1 MVENMRE
8 HLFMP
13 VSPAV
18 SEDYSDMI
26 YIYPSHT
33 ENLPEELP
41 RYDPQIVDS
50 QFAILHIPL
59 SEDLY
64 TIADTG
70 YASVPKL
77 FTYVSTVSLEASG
90 ILSTQFQPVLNLTG
104 NGILLGFL
112 DSGIDYTHP
121 AFRNP
126 DGTTRILGI
135 WDQTDQTGT
144 PPDALQ
150 YGTEYTEE
158 QINQALFS
166 VDPYSLVPERD
177 LNGHGTAV
185 AGIACGTVQEE
196 SDFYGAAP
204 GSGIL
209 FVRLKPAKQYLRDYF
224 LIPEGADAYQETDL
238 MLGIR
243 YLVQTARRLR
253 KSLVI
258 CISLGTSQGS
268 HTGQSPLE
276 EVIISAQQLSGIYA
290 VAAAGNE
297 AGQGHHYYKKM
308 NTEGESATIELLVDT
323 QTRGF
328 TIEFWAGSPELY
340 NIGIISPG
348 GEIIEPV
355 PFRAKTSQEF
365 TFLLENTKVT
375 LDYEAVEVTSGS
387 FVALIRF
394 STPSI
399 GLWRIQV
406 VNRVFLN
413 GIFHL
418 WLPITGLVD
427 PGIRFYSPSP
437 DTTLV
442 IPACAEPVIT
452 VSTYNA
458 YNNTLFIHSSR
469 GYTRNGIIKPDFAAP
484 GVNVTA
490 PSVSSISGLAPFTG
504 SSAASAIT
512 AGAACLLIEWGLRRS
527 EPRIFS
533 STELKSLFL
542 FGTVRNPALYY
553 PNREWGYGTINVYQI
568 FESMIRP

>member
-1 MVENMRE
+1 
-8 HLFMP
+8 MP
-13 VSPAV
+13 ISPAV

-26 YIYPSHT
+26 YIYPALT
-33 ENLPEELP
+33 ENLPAELSQFF
-41 RYDPQIVDS
+41 PQIVDS

-59 SEDLY
+59 SKGLNTVAE
-64 TIADTG
+64 TG
-70 YASVPKL
+70 YASIPKL
-77 FTYVSTVSLEASG
+77 FTYVSTVSLEESG
-90 ILSTQFQPVLNLTG
+90 ILSAQFQPVLNLTG

-126 DGTTRILGI
+126 DGSTRILGI

-144 PPDALQ
+144 PPDSFT
-150 YGTEYTEE
+150 YGTEYTEG

-166 VDPYSLVPERD
+166 ANPYDLVPERD

-204 GSGIL
+204 RSGIL

-224 LIPEGADAYQETDL
+224 LIPERADAYQENDL

-243 YLVQTARRLR
+243 YLVQTARRLQ
-253 KSLVI
+253 KALVI
-258 CISLGTSQGS
+258 CITLGTNQGS

-276 EVIISAQQLSGIYA
+276 EVIISAQKLSGIYA
-290 VAAAGNE
+290 VSAAGNE
-297 AGQGHHYYKKM
+297 AGKGHHFYKKF
-308 NTEGESATIELLVDT
+308 NYEGESTMVELLVDSE
-323 QTRGF
+323 TRGF
-328 TIEFWAGSPELY
+328 TVELWADSPEIY
-340 NIGIISPG
+340 NIGILSPG

-355 PFRAKTSQEF
+355 PFRAKNSQEF

-375 LDYEAVEVTSGS
+375 LDYEAVEITSGS

-394 STPSI
+394 STPST
-399 GLWRIQV
+399 GLWRLQI

-413 GIFHL
+413 GLVHL
-418 WLPITGLVD
+418 WLPITGLSD

-442 IPACAEPVIT
+442 IPSCAEPVIT
-452 VSTYNA
+452 VSAYNA
-458 YNNTLFIHSSR
+458 YNHTLFINSSR

-490 PSVSSISGLAPFTG
+490 PSVSSVSGLAPFTG

-512 AGAACLLIEWGLRRS
+512 AGAACLLIEWGLHRS

-553 PNREWGYGTINVYQI
+553 PNREWGYGTMNVYQI